1 MQNTKIKDIGKT
13 LLSFVKW
20 ILISVIVGIILG
32 FVGGLFHHATD
43 YATELRHKYT
53 WLIYLLPV
61 GGLIIVFLY
70 NICKMQKDRGTNDV
84 LSAVNENKKLSI
96 FMAPL
101 IFVSSTITHLLG
113 GSAGREGAAL
123 QLGGSIAS
131 NLGEIFRLDENDK
144 RIITMCGMSG
154 AFAAVFGTPV
164 TAAVFSIEVA
174 TVGNMYFSAFLPCVI
189 SAITGSRISILLG
202 ISPMKFTFAE
212 IPAFDM
218 MSILKIALLGV
229 LTAIL
234 SIIFCTVMHKS
245 EKIYSKVLPNKYI
258 RITVAGAIIILLT
271 LIVGNYDYNG
281 TGMDIVKKAL
291 DGEAKPEAFI
301 LKILFTAVTL
311 GGGYKG
317 GEIVPVFFTGATF
330 GNTMG
335 RILNLSPSFG
345 AGVGVIG
352 LFCGVT
358 NCPIASAILSIEL
371 FGSQGLI
378 YFALTCAL
386 SYMLSGY
393 HSLYTEQKILYSKS
407 KLELINKKAQ

>member
-13 LLSFVKW
+13 LLSFLKW

-32 FVGGLFHHATD
+32 FVGGSFHHATD
-43 YATELRHKYT
+43 YVTELRHKYT

-174 TVGNMYFSAFLPCVI
+174 TVGNMYFSAFLPCII

-202 ISPMKFTFAE
+202 ISPMKFTFTE

-271 LIVGNYDYNG
+271 LIVGSYDYNG

-291 DGEAKPEAFI
+291 AGEAKPEAFI

-311 GGGYKG
+311 GAGYKG

-393 HSLYTEQKILYSKS
+393 HSLYHEQKILYSKS